1 MTTFLF
7 FLNYFYYYFLHVC
20 VFSNFFMQKIVAQE
34 NEYCGET
41 EVLNDYKLW
50 HFLTSNLT
58 GH

>member
-1 MTTFLF
+1 
-7 FLNYFYYYFLHVC
+7 
-20 VFSNFFMQKIVAQE
+20 MQKIVAQE